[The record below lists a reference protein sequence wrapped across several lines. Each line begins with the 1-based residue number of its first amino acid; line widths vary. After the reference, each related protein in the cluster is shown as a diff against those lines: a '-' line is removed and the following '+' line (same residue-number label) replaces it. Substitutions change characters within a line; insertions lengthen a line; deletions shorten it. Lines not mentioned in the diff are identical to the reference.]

1 MEQENIE
8 DVIRI
13 DREVIDDMMEVFK
26 FFNYDMDN
34 FNSKKT
40 EFKNRCDIQEEC
52 SELLSE
58 YGFILAKN
66 IATGCD
72 RIKENPRIM
81 VANT

>member
-8 DVIRI
+8 DVIRME
-13 DREVIDDMMEVFK
+13 REVIDDMMEVFK

-40 EFKNRCDIQEEC
+40 DFKNRCDNIQEDC
-52 SELLSE
+52 SKLLSE

-66 IATGCD
+66 NHKLRKQQEAQG
-72 RIKENPRIM
+72 
-81 VANT
+81 AA